1 MTTTPDGRTV
11 DPASDV
17 VDLDALFDGAPVL
30 MTPHHL
36 AAPELFPDD
45 QEYAEFLAAYR
56 ADRQRDL
63 A

>member
-1 MTTTPDGRTV
+1 MAMSPDARPV
-11 DPASDV
+11 LPASDV

-30 MTPHHL
+30 TTPHDL

-45 QEYAEFLAAYR
+45 QEYDDLLAAYR

>member
-1 MTTTPDGRTV
+1 MAMSPDARPV
-11 DPASDV
+11 LPASAV

-30 MTPHHL
+30 TTPHDL

-45 QEYAEFLAAYR
+45 QEYDDLLAAYR